1 MKKYFILS
9 NIILIG
15 IAIFF
20 SVKGSYKI
28 MTTQMEENNVPEPAA
43 KEVSISE
50 NQPNRPQSHYRTI
63 SQRNLFK
70 TQEEN
75 IKRDKVEPE
84 PEQEEIKDTELKL
97 ALWGTISGDINKAII
112 EDKKERKQNL
122 YREGDS
128 IQIATIKK
136 IYREKVILSVNGK
149 DEILKMEEK
158 KGKSKRTRGP
168 SKRTAARGMPGM
180 PNEPSKQNIKLD
192 RSEIE
197 KAVSDVTKLMK
208 EVRIRPHFKN
218 GKPDGL
224 SVSRIRPNSIFSKL
238 GLRSG
243 DVISGVD
250 GDPIESVDDALKFYK
265 SLKNSSSVSL
275 EIKRRGR
282 PKNIEYNI
290 E

>member
-1 MKKYFILS
+1 MKKYFILA
-9 NIILIG
+9 NIVLIG

-28 MTTQMEENNVPEPAA
+28 MATQMEESHLPEPVT
-43 KEVSISE
+43 KEVSSSE
-50 NQPNRPQSHYRTI
+50 KQPNRPQSYYKTI
-63 SQRNLFK
+63 SGRNLFK
-70 TQEEN
+70 TQEEEI
-75 IKRDKVEPE
+75 IKEVIKEEPDK
-84 PEQEEIKDTELKL
+84 QEEVETELKL
-97 ALWGTISGDINKAII
+97 ALWGTISGDVNKAII

-122 YREGDS
+122 YKEGES
-128 IQIATIKK
+128 IQTATIKK
-136 IYREKVILSVNGK
+136 ILREKVILTVNGK
-149 DEILKMEEK
+149 DEVLNMEK
-158 KGKSKRTRGP
+158 KKGRSRSSRGP
-168 SKRTAARGMPGM
+168 SKRTAPMRMPG
-180 PNEPSKQNIKLD
+180 EPSSEKITLD

-197 KAVSDVTKLMK
+197 KAVSDVTKIMK

-250 GDPIESVDDALKFYK
+250 GQPIESVDDALKFYK
-265 SLKNSSSVSL
+265 SLKTSPSVSL

-282 PKNIEYNI
+282 TKMMEYNI
-290 E
+290 D

>member
-9 NIILIG
+9 NIVLIG

-28 MTTQMEENNVPEPAA
+28 MTTQMEENNLPEPVA

-70 TQEEN
+70 TQEDN
-75 IKRDKVEPE
+75 IKKDKIETEPE
-84 PEQEEIKDTELKL
+84 PEEIVETELKL

-128 IQIATIKK
+128 VQTATIKK

-149 DEILKMEEK
+149 DEILNMEEK
-158 KGKSKRTRGP
+158 KGKTRRTRGP

-180 PNEPSKQNIKLD
+180 PGEPSKQNIKLD

-275 EIKRRGR
+275 EIKRRGK